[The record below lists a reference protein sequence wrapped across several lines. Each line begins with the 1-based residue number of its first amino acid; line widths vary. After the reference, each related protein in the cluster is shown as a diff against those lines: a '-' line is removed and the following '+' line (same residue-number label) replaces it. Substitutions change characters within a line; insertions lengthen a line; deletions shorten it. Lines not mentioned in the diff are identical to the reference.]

1 MKQDFDISGMTC
13 SACSA
18 HVQKAVEKLDGVS
31 SAAVNLLTNSM
42 KVVYDEKKTGDKAII
57 SAVEKAGYGAAV
69 KGGKAEGTG
78 AKTQSGDKAYIVRL
92 CVSVAFTIAL
102 MYFSMGGMIGL
113 PQPPFM
119 QGEAGA
125 AAMAFTQMLL
135 CLPVIYVNFAYFKNG
150 FKRLFTLAPN
160 MDSLIALGSS
170 VSFAYGIFVLYMLMY
185 ASGTGDAALSHAYM
199 HELYFES
206 SAMILTLIT
215 LGKFLEH
222 KSKRRTTDAVEKLK
236 ALVPPTAVVIADG
249 KETVVD
255 SKSLKTGDV
264 AVIKAGAKL
273 PCDGEIIDG
282 EIHVDESAV
291 TGESMPVRK
300 GAGVSVTG
308 GTTAVSGY
316 ALVKVG
322 SVGEDSVIASIIRL
336 VQDANSDKAP
346 IARLADKI
354 AGIFVPVV
362 LGIAL
367 VAFIVWAAAGQGFE
381 LAMRMA
387 VSVLVISCP
396 CALGLATPVAVMVG
410 TGKGAENGILIK
422 SGEALET
429 LHGVKTVIFDKTGT
443 ITYGKPT
450 VTDFISDGDRESLIA
465 AVGAIEDRSEH
476 PLGKAIAAFAGSK
489 KEVRNFVTLSGRG
502 VGATVEGEKYFIGN
516 AALMS
521 ENGIGIDDRWKE
533 RAEAFA
539 NEGKTPMLIAKS
551 GNLVGIVAV
560 ADTVKESSAAAIAQ
574 LKKLGVR
581 TVMLTG
587 DNAVT
592 ANAVAKTVG
601 VDEVFAEVLPAEKE
615 QVVRRFMESGRTA
628 MVGDGINDAPA
639 LERADVGIAVGAGAD
654 IALDSA
660 DVILI
665 KNDLGDVAAAVKLSK
680 ATIRNVKQNLFWA
693 FFYNVVCIPLAAGV
707 LYPAFGIA
715 LNPMIGAAA
724 MSLSSLFVV
733 GNALRLKFFKPHG
746 RSKGSADG
754 CTGGCRLEPIE
765 RDDGPV
771 NRNENK
777 NPESGEKENIMKYVM
792 KIEGMSCGHCSAR
805 VEKALAALGAE
816 AKVDLAA
823 KTATIDAPATLDK
836 QTMLD
841 AVKDAGYEPVEI
853 TEA

>member
-69 KGGKAEGTG
+69 KGGKVEGTG

-236 ALVPPTAVVIADG
+236 ALVPPTAVIIADG

-255 SKSLKTGDV
+255 SKSLKTGDI

-300 GAGVSVTG
+300 GSGASVTG

-733 GNALRLKFFKPHG
+733 GNALRLKFFKPSRG
-746 RSKGSADG
+746 KK
-754 CTGGCRLEPIE
+754 
-765 RDDGPV
+765 
-771 NRNENK
+771 NEKAENVTAGVCPLAPPETVE
-777 NPESGEKENIMKYVM
+777 NDYNDPESGEKENIMKYVM

-823 KTATIDAPATLDK
+823 KTAEIDAPATLDK

>member
-69 KGGKAEGTG
+69 KGGKVEGTG

-300 GAGVSVTG
+300 GSGASVTG

-450 VTDFISDGDRESLIA
+450 VTDFVSDGDRESLIA
-465 AVGAIEDRSEH
+465 AVGAIEERSEH

-489 KEVRNFVTLSGRG
+489 KEVRDFVTLSGRG

-521 ENGIGIDDRWKE
+521 ENGIGIADRWKE

-733 GNALRLKFFKPHG
+733 GNALRLKFFKPSRG
-746 RSKGSADG
+746 KK
-754 CTGGCRLEPIE
+754 
-765 RDDGPV
+765 
-771 NRNENK
+771 NEKAENVTAGVCPLAPPETVE
-777 NPESGEKENIMKYVM
+777 NDYNDPESGEKENIMKYVM

-823 KTATIDAPATLDK
+823 KTAAIDALATLDK

>member
-57 SAVEKAGYGAAV
+57 SAVEKVGYGAAV
-69 KGGKAEGTG
+69 MGGKAEGTG

-733 GNALRLKFFKPHG
+733 GNALRLKFFKPSRG
-746 RSKGSADG
+746 KK
-754 CTGGCRLEPIE
+754 
-765 RDDGPV
+765 
-771 NRNENK
+771 NEKAENVTAGVCPLAPPEK
-777 NPESGEKENIMKYVM
+777 VENDYNDPESGEKENIMKYVM
-792 KIEGMSCGHCSAR
+792 KIEGMSCEHCSAR

-823 KTATIDAPATLDK
+823 KTAAIDALATLDK

>member
-1 MKQDFDISGMTC
+1 MTC

-489 KEVRNFVTLSGRG
+489 KEVRDFVTLSGRG
-502 VGATVEGEKYFIGN
+502 VGATVDGEKYFIGN

-733 GNALRLKFFKPHG
+733 GNALRLKFFKPSRG
-746 RSKGSADG
+746 KK
-754 CTGGCRLEPIE
+754 
-765 RDDGPV
+765 
-771 NRNENK
+771 NEKAENVTAGVCPLAPPETVE
-777 NPESGEKENIMKYVM
+777 NDYNDPESGEKENIMKYVM

-823 KTATIDAPATLDK
+823 KTAEIDAPATLDK

>member
-1 MKQDFDISGMTC
+1 MTC

-69 KGGKAEGTG
+69 KGGKVEGTG

-300 GAGVSVTG
+300 GSGASVTG

-450 VTDFISDGDRESLIA
+450 VTDFVSDGDRESLIA
-465 AVGAIEDRSEH
+465 AVGAIEERSEH

-489 KEVRNFVTLSGRG
+489 KEVRDFVTLSGRG

-733 GNALRLKFFKPHG
+733 GNALRLKFFKPSRG
-746 RSKGSADG
+746 KK
-754 CTGGCRLEPIE
+754 
-765 RDDGPV
+765 
-771 NRNENK
+771 NEKAENVTAGVCPLAPPETVE
-777 NPESGEKENIMKYVM
+777 NDYNDPESGEKENIMKYVM

-823 KTATIDAPATLDK
+823 KTAAIDALATLDK

>member
-1 MKQDFDISGMTC
+1 MTC

-69 KGGKAEGTG
+69 KGGKVEGTG

-249 KETVVD
+249 KENVVD

-300 GAGVSVTG
+300 GSGASVTG

-450 VTDFISDGDRESLIA
+450 VTDFVSDGDRESLIA
-465 AVGAIEDRSEH
+465 AVGAIEERSEH

-489 KEVRNFVTLSGRG
+489 KEVRDFVTLSGRG

-733 GNALRLKFFKPHG
+733 GNALRLKFFKPSRG
-746 RSKGSADG
+746 KK
-754 CTGGCRLEPIE
+754 
-765 RDDGPV
+765 
-771 NRNENK
+771 NEKAENVTAGVCPLAPPETVE
-777 NPESGEKENIMKYVM
+777 NDYNDPESGEKENIMKYVM

-823 KTATIDAPATLDK
+823 KTAAIDALATLDK

>member
-69 KGGKAEGTG
+69 KGGKVEGTG

-300 GAGVSVTG
+300 GSGASVTG

-450 VTDFISDGDRESLIA
+450 VTDFVSDGDRESLIA
-465 AVGAIEDRSEH
+465 AVGAIEERSEH

-489 KEVRNFVTLSGRG
+489 KEVRDFVTLSGRG

-733 GNALRLKFFKPHG
+733 GNALRLKFFKPSRG
-746 RSKGSADG
+746 KK
-754 CTGGCRLEPIE
+754 
-765 RDDGPV
+765 
-771 NRNENK
+771 NEKAENVTAGVCPLAPPETVE
-777 NPESGEKENIMKYVM
+777 NDYNDPESGEKENIMKYVM

-823 KTATIDAPATLDK
+823 KTAAIDALATLDK

>member
-1 MKQDFDISGMTC
+1 MTC

-69 KGGKAEGTG
+69 KGGKVEGTG

-236 ALVPPTAVVIADG
+236 ALVPPTAVIIADG

-255 SKSLKTGDV
+255 SKSLKTGDI

-300 GAGVSVTG
+300 GSGASVTG

-410 TGKGAENGILIK
+410 TSKGAENGILIK

-733 GNALRLKFFKPHG
+733 GNALRLKFFKPSRG
-746 RSKGSADG
+746 KK
-754 CTGGCRLEPIE
+754 
-765 RDDGPV
+765 
-771 NRNENK
+771 NEKAENVTAGVCPLAPPETVE
-777 NPESGEKENIMKYVM
+777 NDYNDPESGEKENIMKYVM
-792 KIEGMSCGHCSAR
+792 KIEGMSCEHCSAR

-823 KTATIDAPATLDK
+823 KTAAIDALATLDK

>member
-1 MKQDFDISGMTC
+1 MTC

-69 KGGKAEGTG
+69 KGGKVEGTG

-273 PCDGEIIDG
+273 PCDGELIDG

-300 GAGVSVTG
+300 GSGASVTG

-450 VTDFISDGDRESLIA
+450 VTDFVSDGDRESLIA
-465 AVGAIEDRSEH
+465 AVGAIEERSEH

-489 KEVRNFVTLSGRG
+489 KEVRDFVTLSGRG

-733 GNALRLKFFKPHG
+733 GNALRLKFFKPSRG
-746 RSKGSADG
+746 KK
-754 CTGGCRLEPIE
+754 
-765 RDDGPV
+765 
-771 NRNENK
+771 NEKAENVTAGVCPLAPPETVE
-777 NPESGEKENIMKYVM
+777 NDYNDPESGEKENIMKYVM

-823 KTATIDAPATLDK
+823 KTAAIDALATLDK

>member
-69 KGGKAEGTG
+69 KGGKVEGTG

-236 ALVPPTAVVIADG
+236 ALVPPTAVIIADG

-255 SKSLKTGDV
+255 SKSLKTGDI

-300 GAGVSVTG
+300 GSGASVTG

-410 TGKGAENGILIK
+410 TSKGAENGILIK

-733 GNALRLKFFKPHG
+733 GNALRLKFFKPSRG
-746 RSKGSADG
+746 KK
-754 CTGGCRLEPIE
+754 
-765 RDDGPV
+765 
-771 NRNENK
+771 NEKAENVTAGVCPLAPPETVE
-777 NPESGEKENIMKYVM
+777 NDYNDPESGEKENIMKYVM
-792 KIEGMSCGHCSAR
+792 KIEGMSCEHCSAR

-823 KTATIDAPATLDK
+823 KTAAIDALATLDK

>member
-1 MKQDFDISGMTC
+1 M
-13 SACSA
+13 
-18 HVQKAVEKLDGVS
+18 QKAVEKTSGVE

-42 KVVYDEKKTGDKAII
+42 KVVYDESKTSADDII
-57 SAVEKAGYGAAV
+57 AAVEKAGYGASV
-69 KGGKAEGTG
+69 KGVKSEPSSSKQG
-78 AKTQSGDKAYIVRL
+78 SGDKAYIVRL
-92 CVSVAFTIAL
+92 CVSIAFTLAL

-119 QGEAGA
+119 VGEAGA
-125 AAMAFTQMLL
+125 AAMALTQMLL
-135 CLPVIYVNFAYFKNG
+135 CLPVIYVNFSYFKNG

-185 ASGTGDAALSHAYM
+185 ASGKGDAALSHAYM

-236 ALVPPTAVVIADG
+236 ALVPPTAVIIVDG
-249 KETVVD
+249 KETSVD
-255 SKSLKTGDV
+255 SKSLKTGDI
-264 AVIKAGAKL
+264 AVVKAGARI
-273 PCDGEIIDG
+273 PCDGEVIEG
-282 EIHVDESAV
+282 ELHVDESAV
-291 TGESMPVRK
+291 TGESMPVGR
-300 GAGVSVTG
+300 GAGSSVTG

-316 ALVKVG
+316 ALVRVG

-367 VAFIVWAAAGQGFE
+367 VTFIVWAAAGQGFE

-443 ITYGKPT
+443 ITYGKPS
-450 VTDFISDGDRESLIA
+450 VTDFICDTDRESVVA
-465 AVGAIEDRSEH
+465 AVGAIENKSEH
-476 PLGKAIAAFAGSK
+476 PLGKAIAAYTNSDKQATD
-489 KEVRNFVTLSGRG
+489 FVTLSGRG
-502 VGATVEGEKYFIGN
+502 VSAAVDGEKYLVGN
-516 AALMS
+516 SALMG
-521 ENGIGIDDRWKE
+521 ENGIDISGDFKE
-533 RAEAFA
+533 RADALA
-539 NEGKTPMLIAKS
+539 AEGKTPMLIAK
-551 GNLVGIVAV
+551 GGKLVGIVAV
-560 ADTVKESSAAAIAQ
+560 ADTVKESSAPAIAE
-574 LKKLGVR
+574 LKRMGVR

-592 ANAVAKTVG
+592 AQAVAKSVG

-615 QVVRRFMESGRTA
+615 QVVRKFMESGRTA

-665 KNDLGDVAAAVKLSK
+665 KNDLGDAAAAVRLSK

-693 FFYNVVCIPLAAGV
+693 FFYNTVCIPLAAGV

-746 RSKGSADG
+746 RKGKNSAG
-754 CTGGCRLEPIE
+754 ECVASCPLAPQKESEETTGQN
-765 RDDGPV
+765 DNKDPV
-771 NRNENK
+771 D
-777 NPESGEKENIMKYVM
+777 GEKENIMKYVM
-792 KIEGMSCGHCSAR
+792 KVEGMSCGHCSAR
-805 VEKALAALGAE
+805 VEKALSALGAE
-816 AKVDLAA
+816 AKVDLAS
-823 KTATIDAPATLDK
+823 KTANITALESISK
-836 QTMLD
+836 QAMLD
-841 AVKDAGYEPVEI
+841 AVKDAGYEPMEI

>member
-69 KGGKAEGTG
+69 KGGKVEGTG

-236 ALVPPTAVVIADG
+236 ALVPPTAVIIADG

-255 SKSLKTGDV
+255 SKSLKTGDI

-300 GAGVSVTG
+300 GSGASVTG

-733 GNALRLKFFKPHG
+733 GNALRLKFFKPSRG
-746 RSKGSADG
+746 KK
-754 CTGGCRLEPIE
+754 
-765 RDDGPV
+765 
-771 NRNENK
+771 NEKAENVTAGVCPLAPPETVE
-777 NPESGEKENIMKYVM
+777 NDYNDPESGEKENIMKYVM
-792 KIEGMSCGHCSAR
+792 KIEGMSCEHCSAR

-823 KTATIDAPATLDK
+823 KTAAIDALATLDK

>member
-13 SACSA
+13 SACSS
-18 HVQKAVEKLDGVS
+18 HVQKAVEKIDGVT
-31 SAAVNLLTNSM
+31 SASVNLLTNSM
-42 KVVYDEKKTGDKAII
+42 KVVYDENKTSAGKII
-57 SAVEKAGYGAAV
+57 AAVEKAGYGALA
-69 KGGKAEGTG
+69 KGEKSAETG
-78 AKTQSGDKAYIVRL
+78 AKSERADRAYIIRL
-92 CVSVAFTIAL
+92 CISVAFTLAL
-102 MYFSMGGMIGL
+102 MYFSMGGMVGL

-119 QGEAGA
+119 RGETGA
-125 AAMAFTQMLL
+125 AAMALTQMLL
-135 CLPVIYVNFAYFKNG
+135 CLPVIYVNFSYFKNG
-150 FKRLFTLAPN
+150 FKRLFTFVPN

-170 VSFAYGIFVLYMLMY
+170 VSFVYGVFVLYMLMY
-185 ASGTGDAALSHAYM
+185 ASGTGDTAMTHAYM

-236 ALVPPTAVVIADG
+236 ALVPPTAIVIADG
-249 KETVVD
+249 KEVTID

-264 AVIKAGAKL
+264 VVIKAGAKI
-273 PCDGEIIDG
+273 PCDGEVTDG

-300 GAGVSVTG
+300 TAGTGVTG
-308 GTTAVSGY
+308 GTTAASGY
-316 ALVKVG
+316 ALVKAG

-336 VQDANSDKAP
+336 VQDANTDKAP

-367 VAFIVWAAAGQGFE
+367 ITFVIWAAVGQGLE

-443 ITYGKPT
+443 ITYGKPA
-450 VTDFISDGDRESLIA
+450 VTDFICETDRANILA
-465 AVGAIEDRSEH
+465 AIGAIEDRSEH
-476 PLGKAIAAFAGSK
+476 PLGKAIALYAGSEK
-489 KEVRNFVTLSGRG
+489 NATNFETLSGRG
-502 VGATVEGEKYFIGN
+502 VCAAVEGEKYHIGN

-521 ENGIGIDDRWKE
+521 ENGIAVSEEWRKRTDGL
-533 RAEAFA
+533 AS
-539 NEGKTPMLIAKS
+539 EGKTPMLIARS
-551 GNLVGIVAV
+551 GKLVGIVAV
-560 ADTVKESSAAAIAQ
+560 ADSVKESSSEAIAE
-574 LKKLGVR
+574 LKKMGVK

-592 ANAVAKTVG
+592 ANAVAKKVG
-601 VDEVFAEVLPAEKE
+601 VDEVFAEVLPSEKE
-615 QVVRRFMESGRTA
+615 QVVRRFMENGRTA

-665 KNDLGDVAAAVKLSK
+665 KNDPKDVAAAVKLSK
-680 ATIRNVKQNLFWA
+680 ATIRNVKENLFWA
-693 FFYNVVCIPLAAGV
+693 FFYNVVCIPIAAGV
-707 LYPAFGIA
+707 LYPAFNVA
-715 LNPMIGAAA
+715 LDPMIGAAA

-746 RSKGSADG
+746 RKKKVRTRTSCDG
-754 CTGGCRLEPIE
+754 ACPLSP
-765 RDDGPV
+765 P
-771 NRNENK
+771 ENDENQNK
-777 NPESGEKENIMKYVM
+777 TPESGEKENIMKYVM
-792 KIEGMSCGHCSAR
+792 KIEGMACGHCSAR
-805 VEKALAALGAE
+805 VEKALGALGAE
-816 AKVDLAA
+816 ATVDLASKSA
-823 KTATIDAPATLDK
+823 NITAPESLSK
-836 QTMLD
+836 QAMLD
-841 AVKDAGYEPVEI
+841 AVKDAGYEPIQI

>member
-1 MKQDFDISGMTC
+1 MTC

-450 VTDFISDGDRESLIA
+450 VTDFVSDGDRESLIA
-465 AVGAIEDRSEH
+465 AVGAIEERSEH

-489 KEVRNFVTLSGRG
+489 KELRDFVTLSGRG
-502 VGATVEGEKYFIGN
+502 VGATVDGEKYFIGN

-733 GNALRLKFFKPHG
+733 GNALRLKFFKPSRG
-746 RSKGSADG
+746 KK
-754 CTGGCRLEPIE
+754 
-765 RDDGPV
+765 
-771 NRNENK
+771 NEKAENVTAGVCPLAPPETVE
-777 NPESGEKENIMKYVM
+777 NDYNDPESGEKENIMKYVM

-823 KTATIDAPATLDK
+823 KTAEIDAPATLDK

>member
-1 MKQDFDISGMTC
+1 MTC

-185 ASGTGDAALSHAYM
+185 ASGTGDATLSHAYM

-489 KEVRNFVTLSGRG
+489 KEVRDFVTLSGRG
-502 VGATVEGEKYFIGN
+502 VGATVDGEKYFIGN

-733 GNALRLKFFKPHG
+733 GNALRLKFFKPSRG
-746 RSKGSADG
+746 KK
-754 CTGGCRLEPIE
+754 
-765 RDDGPV
+765 
-771 NRNENK
+771 NEKAENVTAGVCPLAPPETVE
-777 NPESGEKENIMKYVM
+777 NDYNDPESGEKENIMKYVM

-823 KTATIDAPATLDK
+823 KTAEIDAPATLDK

>member
-450 VTDFISDGDRESLIA
+450 VTDFVSDGDRESLSA
-465 AVGAIEDRSEH
+465 AVGAIEERSEH

-489 KEVRNFVTLSGRG
+489 KELRDFVTLSGRG
-502 VGATVEGEKYFIGN
+502 VGATVDGEKYFIGN

-733 GNALRLKFFKPHG
+733 GNALRLKFFKPSRG
-746 RSKGSADG
+746 KK
-754 CTGGCRLEPIE
+754 
-765 RDDGPV
+765 
-771 NRNENK
+771 NEKAENVTAGVCPLAPPETVE
-777 NPESGEKENIMKYVM
+777 NDYNDPESGEKENIMKYVM

-823 KTATIDAPATLDK
+823 KTAEIDAPATLDK

>member
-1 MKQDFDISGMTC
+1 MTC

-443 ITYGKPT
+443 ITHGKPT
-450 VTDFISDGDRESLIA
+450 VTDFVSDGDRESLIA
-465 AVGAIEDRSEH
+465 AVGAIEERSEH

-489 KEVRNFVTLSGRG
+489 KEVKDFVTLSGRG
-502 VGATVEGEKYFIGN
+502 VGATVDGEKYFIGN

-733 GNALRLKFFKPHG
+733 GNALRLKFFKPSRG
-746 RSKGSADG
+746 KK
-754 CTGGCRLEPIE
+754 
-765 RDDGPV
+765 
-771 NRNENK
+771 NEKAEKAENVTAGVCPLAPPETVE
-777 NPESGEKENIMKYVM
+777 NDYNDPESGEKENIMKYVM

-823 KTATIDAPATLDK
+823 KTAAIDALATLDK

>member
-1 MKQDFDISGMTC
+1 MTC

-733 GNALRLKFFKPHG
+733 GNALRLKFFKPSRG
-746 RSKGSADG
+746 KK
-754 CTGGCRLEPIE
+754 
-765 RDDGPV
+765 
-771 NRNENK
+771 NEKAENVTAGVCPLAPPEK
-777 NPESGEKENIMKYVM
+777 VENDYNDPESGEKENIMKYVM
-792 KIEGMSCGHCSAR
+792 KIEGMSCEHCSAR

-823 KTATIDAPATLDK
+823 KTAAIDALATLDK

>member
-300 GAGVSVTG
+300 GSGASVTG

-450 VTDFISDGDRESLIA
+450 VTDFVSDGDRESLIA
-465 AVGAIEDRSEH
+465 AVGAIEERSEH

-733 GNALRLKFFKPHG
+733 GNALRLKFFKPSRG
-746 RSKGSADG
+746 KK
-754 CTGGCRLEPIE
+754 
-765 RDDGPV
+765 
-771 NRNENK
+771 NEKAENVTAGVCPLAPPETVE
-777 NPESGEKENIMKYVM
+777 NDYNDPESGEKENIMKYVM
-792 KIEGMSCGHCSAR
+792 KIEGMSCEHCSAR

-823 KTATIDAPATLDK
+823 KTAAIDALATLDK

>member
-1 MKQDFDISGMTC
+1 MTC

-69 KGGKAEGTG
+69 KGGKVEGTG

-236 ALVPPTAVVIADG
+236 ALVPPTAVIIADG

-255 SKSLKTGDV
+255 SKSLKTGDI

-300 GAGVSVTG
+300 GSGASVTG

-733 GNALRLKFFKPHG
+733 GNALRLKFFKPSRG
-746 RSKGSADG
+746 KK
-754 CTGGCRLEPIE
+754 
-765 RDDGPV
+765 
-771 NRNENK
+771 NEKAENVTAGVCPLAPPETVE
-777 NPESGEKENIMKYVM
+777 NDYNDPESGEKENIMKYVM
-792 KIEGMSCGHCSAR
+792 KIEGMSCEHCSAR

-823 KTATIDAPATLDK
+823 KTAAIDALATLDK

>member
-1 MKQDFDISGMTC
+1 MTC

-300 GAGVSVTG
+300 GSGASVTG

-450 VTDFISDGDRESLIA
+450 VTDFVSDGDRESLIA
-465 AVGAIEDRSEH
+465 AVGAIEERSEH

-489 KEVRNFVTLSGRG
+489 KEVKDFVTLSGRG
-502 VGATVEGEKYFIGN
+502 VGATVDGEKYFIGN

-733 GNALRLKFFKPHG
+733 GNALRLKFFKPSRG
-746 RSKGSADG
+746 KK
-754 CTGGCRLEPIE
+754 
-765 RDDGPV
+765 
-771 NRNENK
+771 NEKAENVTAGVCPLAPPEK
-777 NPESGEKENIMKYVM
+777 VENDYNDPESGEKENIMKYVM
-792 KIEGMSCGHCSAR
+792 KIEGMSCEHCSAR

-823 KTATIDAPATLDK
+823 KTAAIDALATLDK

>member
-1 MKQDFDISGMTC
+1 MTC

-69 KGGKAEGTG
+69 KGGKVEGTG

-300 GAGVSVTG
+300 GSGASVTG

-450 VTDFISDGDRESLIA
+450 VTDFVSDGDRESLIA
-465 AVGAIEDRSEH
+465 AVGAIEERSEH

-489 KEVRNFVTLSGRG
+489 KEVRDFVTLSGRG

-615 QVVRRFMESGRTA
+615 QVVLRFMESGRTA

-733 GNALRLKFFKPHG
+733 GNALRLKFFKPSRG
-746 RSKGSADG
+746 KK
-754 CTGGCRLEPIE
+754 
-765 RDDGPV
+765 
-771 NRNENK
+771 NEKAENVTAGVCPLAPPETVE
-777 NPESGEKENIMKYVM
+777 NDYNDPESGEKENIMKYVM

-823 KTATIDAPATLDK
+823 KTAAIDALATLDK

>member
-69 KGGKAEGTG
+69 KGGKVEGTG

-150 FKRLFTLAPN
+150 FKRLFTIAPN

-300 GAGVSVTG
+300 GSGASVTG

-450 VTDFISDGDRESLIA
+450 VTDFVSDGDRESLIA
-465 AVGAIEDRSEH
+465 AVGAIEERSEH

-489 KEVRNFVTLSGRG
+489 KEVRDFVTLSGRG

-733 GNALRLKFFKPHG
+733 GNALRLKFFKPSRG
-746 RSKGSADG
+746 KK
-754 CTGGCRLEPIE
+754 
-765 RDDGPV
+765 
-771 NRNENK
+771 NEKAENVTAGVCPLAPPETVE
-777 NPESGEKENIMKYVM
+777 NDYNDPESGEKENIMKYVM

-823 KTATIDAPATLDK
+823 KTAAIDALATLDK

>member
-1 MKQDFDISGMTC
+1 MTC

-300 GAGVSVTG
+300 GSGASVTG

-489 KEVRNFVTLSGRG
+489 KEVRDFVTLSGRG

-733 GNALRLKFFKPHG
+733 GNALRLKFFKPSRG
-746 RSKGSADG
+746 KK
-754 CTGGCRLEPIE
+754 
-765 RDDGPV
+765 
-771 NRNENK
+771 NEKAEKAENVTAGVCPLAPPETVE
-777 NPESGEKENIMKYVM
+777 NDYNDPESGEKENIMKYVM

-823 KTATIDAPATLDK
+823 KTAAIDALATLDK

>member
-1 MKQDFDISGMTC
+1 MTC

-733 GNALRLKFFKPHG
+733 GNALRLKFFKPSRG
-746 RSKGSADG
+746 KK
-754 CTGGCRLEPIE
+754 
-765 RDDGPV
+765 
-771 NRNENK
+771 NEKAENVTAGVCPLAPPETVE
-777 NPESGEKENIMKYVM
+777 NDYNGPESGEKENIMKYVM

-823 KTATIDAPATLDK
+823 KTAAIDAPATLDK

>member
-1 MKQDFDISGMTC
+1 MTC

-69 KGGKAEGTG
+69 KGGKVEGTG

-255 SKSLKTGDV
+255 SKSLKTGDI

-300 GAGVSVTG
+300 GSGASVTG

-615 QVVRRFMESGRTA
+615 QVVRRFMESGRIA

-733 GNALRLKFFKPHG
+733 GNALRLKFFKPSRG
-746 RSKGSADG
+746 KK
-754 CTGGCRLEPIE
+754 
-765 RDDGPV
+765 
-771 NRNENK
+771 NEKAEKAENVTAGVCPLAPPETVE
-777 NPESGEKENIMKYVM
+777 NDYNDPESGEKENIMKYVM

-823 KTATIDAPATLDK
+823 KTAAIDALATLDK

>member
-1 MKQDFDISGMTC
+1 
-13 SACSA
+13 
-18 HVQKAVEKLDGVS
+18 
-31 SAAVNLLTNSM
+31 M

-264 AVIKAGAKL
+264 AVIKAGAKR
-273 PCDGEIIDG
+273 PCEGEIIDG

-291 TGESMPVRK
+291 TGESRPVRK

-733 GNALRLKFFKPHG
+733 GNALRLKFFKPSRG
-746 RSKGSADG
+746 KK
-754 CTGGCRLEPIE
+754 
-765 RDDGPV
+765 
-771 NRNENK
+771 NEKAENVTAGVCPLAPPEK
-777 NPESGEKENIMKYVM
+777 VENDYNDPESGEKENIMKYVM
-792 KIEGMSCGHCSAR
+792 KIEGMSCEHCSAR

-823 KTATIDAPATLDK
+823 KTAAIDALATLDK

>member
-733 GNALRLKFFKPHG
+733 GNALRLKFFKPSRG
-746 RSKGSADG
+746 KK
-754 CTGGCRLEPIE
+754 
-765 RDDGPV
+765 
-771 NRNENK
+771 NEKAENVTAGVCPLAPPEK
-777 NPESGEKENIMKYVM
+777 VENDYNDPESGEKENIMKYVM
-792 KIEGMSCGHCSAR
+792 KIEGMSCEHCSAR

-823 KTATIDAPATLDK
+823 KTAAIDALATLDK

>member
-1 MKQDFDISGMTC
+1 MTC

-69 KGGKAEGTG
+69 KGGKVEGTG

-170 VSFAYGIFVLYMLMY
+170 VSFAHGIFVLYMLMY

-300 GAGVSVTG
+300 GSGASVTG

-429 LHGVKTVIFDKTGT
+429 LHGVKTVIFDQTGT

-450 VTDFISDGDRESLIA
+450 VTDFVSDGDRESLIA
-465 AVGAIEDRSEH
+465 AVGAIEERSEH

-489 KEVRNFVTLSGRG
+489 KEVRDFVTLSGRG

-733 GNALRLKFFKPHG
+733 GNALRLKFFKPSRG
-746 RSKGSADG
+746 KK
-754 CTGGCRLEPIE
+754 
-765 RDDGPV
+765 
-771 NRNENK
+771 NEKAENVTAGVCPLAPPETVE
-777 NPESGEKENIMKYVM
+777 NDYNDPESGEKENIMKYVM

-823 KTATIDAPATLDK
+823 KTAAIDALATLDK